1 MKRKS
6 NNRMKNNITGKIK
19 RFGIVSI
26 LVMGLLLTGCNNKFA
41 KEQYDSDA
49 KIAESGDRYNEVNC
63 VLNNYGNNVTY
74 TVGKFDGRETL
85 WEANCSNATWVDIT
99 LVFTLDEG
107 KAKLVQIDKDGNV
120 STVVECTP
128 DSGVEELTTYS
139 IQLKEGK
146 NRLKFV
152 GYDCRNVTFYMEITE
167 S

>member
-1 MKRKS
+1 M
-6 NNRMKNNITGKIK
+6 
-19 RFGIVSI
+19 
-26 LVMGLLLTGCNNKFA
+26 
-41 KEQYDSDA
+41 
-49 KIAESGDRYNEVNC
+49 
-63 VLNNYGNNVTY
+63 NNYGNNVTY

-85 WEANCSNATWVDIT
+85 WEANCSSATWVDIT

-107 KAKLVQIDKDGNV
+107 KAKLVQIDEDGNV

-128 DSGVEELTTYS
+128 DSEVNELTTYS

-152 GYDCRNVTFYMEITE
+152 GYDCKNVTFYMEIKE